1 MLIFWAVAASLLLL
15 AVAVLLRPLLRREA
29 APFTTTP
36 AMVAVYR
43 EQFAELGQDR
53 ENGLLDEPQYQQAKS
68 ELERRLLEDARDA
81 VPVSGKADGRPERL
95 LAAALLVLLPALA
108 VPIYLKT
115 GNPGAI
121 IAARQPQANPAA
133 DGGNVPANIEAILQ
147 SLRQKLELDPDDGA
161 GWALLARAN
170 TKLHRYDEAVQAF
183 EQAVRTIPDDPQLLV
198 DYAIALAFLNQHSM
212 AGEPEAL
219 VTRALELDPGQAK
232 ALMLAASA
240 AFDRSDY
247 SRAIDL
253 WERLLHKLPP
263 DSEAAASVNRAL
275 DDARRL
281 QAAES
286 PEQLGH

>member
-1 MLIFWAVAASLLLL
+1 MLLIFWAVAALLLLL
-15 AVAVLLRPLLRREA
+15 AVAVLIRPLLRRQA
-29 APFTTTP
+29 APLAAMP

-43 EQFAELGQDR
+43 EQFAELEHDR
-53 ENGLLDEPQYQQAKS
+53 ESGLLDEALYQQAKS
-68 ELERRLLEDARDA
+68 KLERRLVDEARNTKPA
-81 VPVSGKADGRPERL
+81 SAKADGRPERL
-95 LAAALLVLLPALA
+95 LAASLLLLLPALA

-115 GNPGAI
+115 GNPEAI
-121 IAARQPQANPAA
+121 IALHQQQASPVA
-133 DGGNVPANIEAILQ
+133 DSGAVPANVEAILQ

-212 AGEPEAL
+212 AGKPEAL
-219 VTRALELDPGQAK
+219 VARALELDPGQAK

-240 AFDRSDY
+240 AFDRGDY

-253 WERLLHKLPP
+253 WERLLQKLPP
-263 DSEAAASVNRAL
+263 DSEAAASVSHAL
-275 DDARRL
+275 EDARRL
-281 QAAES
+281 QGQEL
-286 PEQLGH
+286 P